1 LDTTTSLLIPFFSFV
16 FRFGNWGLWDFPSFL
31 SVSFSPGSLF
41 IYIILWMVLPE
52 AKTSADKLE
61 MKGEKVD
68 LNNIK
73 NTIQG
78 DLEGFGKR
86 AQKFG
91 EEFSQRANQF
101 GQTVGEKGKEFGETV
116 AEKLHNLPTKQTQ
129 LLVKEAEG

>member
-1 LDTTTSLLIPFFSFV
+1 
-16 FRFGNWGLWDFPSFL
+16 
-31 SVSFSPGSLF
+31 
-41 IYIILWMVLPE
+41 MVLPE

-86 AQKFG
+86 AQ
-91 EEFSQRANQF
+91 NL
-101 GQTVGEKGKEFGETV
+101 EKNLAKEPINLGKQLAKKEKSL
-116 AEKLHNLPTKQTQ
+116 AKQLPKKLHNLPTKQTQ